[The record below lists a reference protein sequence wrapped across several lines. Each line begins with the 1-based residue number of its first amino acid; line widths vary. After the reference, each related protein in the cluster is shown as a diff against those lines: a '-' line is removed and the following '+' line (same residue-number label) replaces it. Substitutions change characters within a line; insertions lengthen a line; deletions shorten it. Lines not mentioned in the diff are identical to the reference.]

1 MGVWVIDSV
10 SLKLTRGGLGLGF
23 GFEQD
28 RLWEM
33 VDAEWMECL
42 RREPVESLL
51 MLPSGCVQAWPHT
64 L

>member
-1 MGVWVIDSV
+1 MIDSV